1 MARIMASSNPVF
13 FLKARSRILDV
24 LALGI
29 LAVSV
34 IVFVAI
40 SAGSATEMENVEIV
54 AGGQSSIDVALPYI
68 VMDGNE
74 QGQIHFSVDPRW

>member
-1 MARIMASSNPVF
+1 MARIMASSKSVF
-13 FLKARSRILDV
+13 VLKARGRILDV

-40 SAGSATEMENVEIV
+40 SFGSATEMESVEIV
-54 AGGQSSIDVALPYI
+54 VGGQSSIDVALPYVAMI
-68 VMDGNE
+68 GDE
-74 QGQIHFSVDPRW
+74 QGHIHFPVDPIW

>member
-1 MARIMASSNPVF
+1 MARIMASSNSVF
-13 FLKARSRILDV
+13 VLKARSRILDV

-40 SAGSATEMENVEIV
+40 SAGSATEIQSVEIV
-54 AGGQSSIDVALPYI
+54 VGGQSSIDVALPYI
-68 VMDGNE
+68 ATDGNE
-74 QGQIHFSVDPRW
+74 QGQIHFAVDPRW